1 LPGMA
6 DQFRIECRTGML
18 GEHIQRNRSDVLD
31 VELSKLYV
39 DIVPV
44 SEQVG
49 KEYHPTKGYLE
60 FANGNIKRLED
71 LPQGLNTIG
80 QIERHLFEIERHPD
94 LHDRAGVGRVTGVVF
109 TDY

>member
-1 LPGMA
+1 MA

-49 KEYHPTKGYLE
+49 KDYHHTQGYVTLSN
-60 FANGNIKRLED
+60 NGIARLDD
-71 LPQGLNTIG
+71 LPEELNTIG
-80 QIERHLFEIERHPD
+80 QIERHLQD
-94 LHDRAGVGRVTGVVF
+94 TAGVERVTRF
-109 TDY
+109 EFLSIF

>member
-1 LPGMA
+1 MA
-6 DQFRIECRTGML
+6 DQFRIECRSGML

-49 KEYHPTKGYLE
+49 KGYHHTQGYVMLSTNDI
-60 FANGNIKRLED
+60 ARLED
-71 LPQGLNTIG
+71 LPEELNTIG
-80 QIERHLFEIERHPD
+80 QIERYLQDTASVE
-94 LHDRAGVGRVTGVVF
+94 RVTGIVF